1 VCLNTSTKMSS
12 STYALLF
19 RNREGP
25 SPWLTPRNIANMSR
39 LCMAVSVECRSASV
53 YGLWKL
59 DGCCVPSQIPI
70 SLSIPPPP
78 PHSFMLF
85 ITYIVSRIDR
95 YSSAYYFRNQLCNT
109 STPRNNW
116 FFFSSTQPVCS
127 AYSPA
132 TRQHASESLLSV
144 QGCGKYMRGG
154 THPLY
159 IYFGRCVYTHSYSPP
174 FPLLPSP
181 LPHVTHMQK
190 DSI

>member
-1 VCLNTSTKMSS
+1 MSS

-19 RNREGP
+19 RNREGT

-78 PHSFMLF
+78 ASF
-85 ITYIVSRIDR
+85 IHVIYYIYCFKDR
-95 YSSAYYFRNQLCNT
+95 LLLICILFRNQLCNP

-116 FFFSSTQPVCS
+116 FFFFFRQLNLFAQPILQLPGNMRLRVF
-127 AYSPA
+127 
-132 TRQHASESLLSV
+132 SV
-144 QGCGKYMRGG
+144 YRGVG
-154 THPLY
+154 
-159 IYFGRCVYTHSYSPP
+159 
-174 FPLLPSP
+174 
-181 LPHVTHMQK
+181 
-190 DSI
+190 SI

>member
-1 VCLNTSTKMSS
+1 MSS

-19 RNREGP
+19 RNREGT

-78 PHSFMLF
+78 ASFIHVIF
-85 ITYIVSRIDR
+85 YIYCFKDR
-95 YSSAYYFRNQLCNT
+95 LLLICILFRNQLCNT

-116 FFFSSTQPVCS
+116 FFFRQLNLFAQPILQLPGNMRLRVF
-127 AYSPA
+127 
-132 TRQHASESLLSV
+132 SV
-144 QGCGKYMRGG
+144 YRGVG
-154 THPLY
+154 
-159 IYFGRCVYTHSYSPP
+159 
-174 FPLLPSP
+174 
-181 LPHVTHMQK
+181 
-190 DSI
+190 SI

>member
-1 VCLNTSTKMSS
+1 MSS

-19 RNREGP
+19 RNREGT

-78 PHSFMLF
+78 ASF
-85 ITYIVSRIDR
+85 IHVIYYIYCFKDR
-95 YSSAYYFRNQLCNT
+95 SLLICILFRNQLCNT
-109 STPRNNW
+109 STPRNSW
-116 FFFSSTQPVCS
+116 FLFSSTQPVCS

-181 LPHVTHMQK
+181 PSHVTHMQK

>member
-78 PHSFMLF
+78 LHSFTLF

-95 YSSAYYFRNQLCNT
+95 YSSAYYFVISC
-109 STPRNNW
+109 
-116 FFFSSTQPVCS
+116 
-127 AYSPA
+127 A
-132 TRQHASESLLSV
+132 TRPRPETIGSFFRQLNLFAQPILQLPGNMRLRVFSV
-144 QGCGKYMRGG
+144 YRGVG
-154 THPLY
+154 
-159 IYFGRCVYTHSYSPP
+159 
-174 FPLLPSP
+174 
-181 LPHVTHMQK
+181 
-190 DSI
+190 SI